1 MAHEHLA
8 ERGDRMDNPYM
19 SLDALRRVF
28 LAGAVTIVTAACLSG
43 CGEPNARA
51 TAACSRSVGGTACKA
66 CCGMNGSRVSSS
78 IGSCKCY

>member
-1 MAHEHLA
+1 MA
-8 ERGDRMDNPYM
+8 ERAVLADNLPM
-19 SLDALRRVF
+19 SLEALRRLV
-28 LAGAVTIVTAACLSG
+28 LAAAVIVATASCLSG

-78 IGSCKCY
+78 FGSCKCY